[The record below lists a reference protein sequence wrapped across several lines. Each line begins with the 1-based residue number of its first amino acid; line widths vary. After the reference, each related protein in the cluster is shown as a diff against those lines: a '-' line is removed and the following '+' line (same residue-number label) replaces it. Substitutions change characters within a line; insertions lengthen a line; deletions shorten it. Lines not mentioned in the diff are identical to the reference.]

1 MTSDP
6 ASPPAFDASNLYR
19 EEIFSDMKTGTIRR
33 LVPVTAAGDPDPS
46 RQAVYTASAQIATPG
61 GLLPLSGE
69 IEGAATLA
77 EAAERFSTTIEA
89 ALEDLRREMEA
100 LQRERASQ
108 IVVPGRGASLGGPL
122 GGPAA
127 GGAPGDLIL

>member
-1 MTSDP
+1 MSDDKNTP
-6 ASPPAFDASNLYR
+6 SFDAANLYR

-33 LVPVTAAGDPDPS
+33 LVPVTADGAEDPS
-46 RQAVYTASAQIATPG
+46 RKPVYTASAQIATPG

-77 EAAERFSTTIEA
+77 EAAERFSATIEA

-108 IVVPGRGASLGGPL
+108 IVVPGRGAPL
-122 GGPAA
+122 GPAG

>member
-1 MTSDP
+1 MNPDRS
-6 ASPPAFDASNLYR
+6 SPPAFDAANLYR
-19 EEIFSDMKTGTIRR
+19 EEVFSDMKTGTIRR
-33 LVPVTAAGDPDPS
+33 LVPVTADGAEDPS
-46 RQAVYTASAQIATPG
+46 RKPVYTASAQIATPG

-77 EAAERFSTTIEA
+77 EAAERFSATIQA

-108 IVVPGRGASLGGPL
+108 IVVPGRGAPL
-122 GGPAA
+122 GPAG